1 METEKVHNL
10 FGVNVTLQMTCMLKP
25 TMLEPS
31 EVKKV
36 RRKSSTTAVVPRL
49 TNTWNKYQTD
59 EPEGFYDILSN
70 DEEILKVVVTVMN
83 GLSMI
88 TTELQK
94 YLSYWEKYKSLWEL
108 DKDNFIRKY
117 AKQNRPLSQY
127 DIDIQR
133 YKDVQDEVQGE
144 EQNSSFPS

>member
-1 METEKVHNL
+1 MKIAI
-10 FGVNVTLQMTCMLKP
+10 FGAGQLAMMMIEASSDLGHEFIVIDP
-25 TMLEPS
+25 ASRPPAS
-31 EVKKV
+31 EIAKHYMVG
-36 RRKSSTTAVVPRL
+36 
-49 TNTWNKYQTD
+49 Y
-59 EPEGFYDILSN
+59 N

-127 DIDIQR
+127 DIDIHVSLIR
-133 YKDVQDEVQGE
+133 LAE
-144 EQNSSFPS
+144 S